1 MDLHYGIYGLDVM
14 GGVDIQEETIVGE
27 LVNVLKCF
35 IYVNQFRHSSIGQ
48 ICLYIFRFRRLDC
61 FILTVFYN

>member
-1 MDLHYGIYGLDVM
+1 MDYGLGVM

-35 IYVNQFRHSSIGQ
+35 IYVNQFRHSSIKRTDMS
-48 ICLYIFRFRRLDC
+48 IHY
-61 FILTVFYN
+61 